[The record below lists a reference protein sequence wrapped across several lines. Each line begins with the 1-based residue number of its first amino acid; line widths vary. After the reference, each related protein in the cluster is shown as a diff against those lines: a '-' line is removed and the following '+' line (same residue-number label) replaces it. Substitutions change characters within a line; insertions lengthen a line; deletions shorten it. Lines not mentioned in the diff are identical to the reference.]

1 MSRLQGS
8 RSERKRVLRARV
20 AQLEKKMDVFQVKAL
35 TDTFLNEVH
44 ARRPR

>member
-35 TDTFLNEVH
+35 TDTFLNEAH